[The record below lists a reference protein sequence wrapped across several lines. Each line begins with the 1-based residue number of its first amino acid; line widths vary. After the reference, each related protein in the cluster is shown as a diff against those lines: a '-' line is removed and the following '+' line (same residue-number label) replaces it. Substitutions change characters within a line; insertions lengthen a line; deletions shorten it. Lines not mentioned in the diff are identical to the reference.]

1 MVPTFV
7 ALLGNHL
14 DVTVLVDSQKAGH
27 QRLERMTDQGLLE
40 RNRIIM
46 IGTTFKQ
53 KFADIED
60 VFSIDDYVVLH
71 NEAFGQKL
79 KPGDLTGTDPIVARI
94 ERHTGAEYDH
104 GKPADVLLRKRDEF
118 LPKIEAE
125 TLNRFEKL
133 FQAINA
139 TL

>member
-1 MVPTFV
+1 MV
-7 ALLGNHL
+7 G
-14 DVTVLVDSQKAGH
+14 K
-27 QRLERMTDQGLLE
+27 
-40 RNRIIM
+40 
-46 IGTTFKQ
+46 TFKQ

-60 VFSIDDYVVLH
+60 VFSIDDYIVLY

-139 TL
+139 TLGTSKNSILENLCLIKSISYRFQVSQIGNF